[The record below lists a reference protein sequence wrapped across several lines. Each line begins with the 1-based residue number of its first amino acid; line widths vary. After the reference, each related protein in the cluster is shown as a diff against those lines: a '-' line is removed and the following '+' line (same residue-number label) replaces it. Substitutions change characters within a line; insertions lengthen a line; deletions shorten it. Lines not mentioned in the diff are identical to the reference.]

1 MKAIQEF
8 ENYAT
13 YSINDLGNK
22 QFYWFIRQA
31 LCECNV
37 TTISVN
43 GLIGCDEPIYKT
55 QIPYSSGFIQD
66 RFVYQNVV
74 KIASYIL
81 FALSQPDAFEKF
93 LCEYTCWDLYIGHEL
108 VLSLN
113 VVQGIITVNT
123 NYISLPKENEGV
135 STHENE

>member
-8 ENYAT
+8 KDYAT

-22 QFYWFIRQA
+22 QLYRLIRQA
-31 LCECNV
+31 LCECRI

-43 GLIGCDEPIYKT
+43 GPLGSDELPLYET
-55 QIPYSSGFIQD
+55 QIPYNSGFIQD
-66 RFVYQNVV
+66 RHVYQNSV
-74 KIASYIL
+74 KVAAHIL
-81 FALSQPDAFEKF
+81 FELSRPDAFEEF
-93 LCEYTCWDLYIGHEL
+93 LCEYTCWDLYDGYRL

-123 NYISLPKENEGV
+123 SRIKLQTAQEGG
-135 STHENE
+135 TGHE